1 MRALGNKRAAQK
13 AAEAEFAKYA
23 QEYADK
29 ITQANVALF
38 LCLLKKWGCKPD
50 TIRKRYDDIKT
61 GFELHEVFGE
71 KIMDTVYIQQ
81 CMDEFGI
88 DVKEIRTNVIVDFE

>member
-1 MRALGNKRAAQK
+1 MRALCNKRAAQK

-61 GFELHEVFGE
+61 GFELQEIFG
-71 KIMDTVYIQQ
+71 KKVMDDDYIRQ
-81 CMDEFGI
+81 CMDEFII
-88 DVKEIRTNVIVDFE
+88 DVKEVRTNVIVDFE

>member
-1 MRALGNKRAAQK
+1 MNALNRKRTAQK

-61 GFELHEVFGE
+61 GFELHEIFG
-71 KIMDTVYIQQ
+71 KKVMDDDYIRQ
-81 CMDEFGI
+81 CMDEFII
-88 DVKEIRTNVIVDFE
+88 DVKEVRTNVIVDFE